1 MKWLVLVCAV
11 VMLLRSVSGKL
22 VQLALAACPLSAV
35 MIRIERARGNDS
47 IEVGSVVLLLL
58 LPLKVLR
65 QRLEAIFPG

>member
-58 LPLKVLR
+58 PLKVLR
-65 QRLEAIFPG
+65 QRLEAVFPG